1 MDFEGRIKVIEYIL
15 ICLKMQFIIIKKLA
29 FIIKLIDNR

>member
-15 ICLKMQFIIIKKLA
+15 ICLKLQFIVIKKLV
-29 FIIKLIDNR
+29 FIIKLIDS